1 MRVRWSE
8 VARGTLIGAAL
19 LAAGIVAW
27 RAAGPAIEI
36 ARFRAELLVAEPPGT
51 LPVPVEGVAPGDLGD
66 TWGDPRSGGRRR
78 HEGID
83 IFAARRTPIRSA
95 TRGIVARRSENG
107 LGGNTITILGPGG
120 WRHYYAHMQS
130 YAGHVEGDRVEP
142 GEVIGFV
149 GTSGNAPPGAPH
161 LHYGIYTRDGPRN
174 PYPLLVPAPRGDA
187 RSVESEGPP
196 RP

>member
-19 LAAGIVAW
+19 LAAGIVTW
-27 RAAGPAIEI
+27 RAAAPAIEL
-36 ARFRAELLVAEPPGT
+36 ARFHAELLRAEPPGT
-51 LPVPVEGVAPGDLGD
+51 LPVPVEGVTPGDLGD

-95 TRGIVARRSENG
+95 TRGVVTRRSENA

-120 WRHYYAHMQS
+120 WRHYYAHLQS

-149 GTSGNAPPGAPH
+149 GTSGNAPPDAPH
-161 LHYGIYTRDGPRN
+161 LHYGIYTSDGPRN
-174 PYPLLVPAPRGDA
+174 PYPLLAPAPEWGGA
-187 RSVESEGPP
+187 VESEAPP